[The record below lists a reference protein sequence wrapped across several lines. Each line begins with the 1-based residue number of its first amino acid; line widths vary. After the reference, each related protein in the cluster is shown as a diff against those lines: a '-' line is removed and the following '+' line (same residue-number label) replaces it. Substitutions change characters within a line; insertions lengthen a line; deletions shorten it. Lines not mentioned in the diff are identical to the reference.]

1 MSRELLDRRTVDRA
15 DAPYVSW
22 PATPESIADARSEI
36 AARGREAGAGGELLD
51 DIKLAVSEACSN
63 AVMHAYV
70 TPQRRAERFAIA
82 TAARGGRF
90 EVWVADEGRGAEPAE
105 PTLGGGGLGLG
116 LMAALSPAMTVGRL
130 RDGGTQVHL
139 RFTLPAA

>member
-1 MSRELLDRRTVDRA
+1 MSAELLGQRTVDRG
-15 DAPYVSW
+15 DAPYISW
-22 PATPESIADARSEI
+22 PATPQAIADARAEVV
-36 AARGREAGAGGELLD
+36 ARAREAGAGGELLD

-70 TPQRRAERFAIA
+70 TPHRRAERFAIA
-82 TAARGGRF
+82 TAARCGRF

-116 LMAALSPAMTVGRL
+116 LMAALSPAMTIGRL

-139 RFTLPAA
+139 RFTLLAA